1 METKNQTAVEWLFEE
16 LQGIHPSQI
25 EYLQTF
31 EQAKAMEKSQIV
43 EAYKADMLPMS
54 DEDGEQYYK
63 ELDEQLKLLTKEIK
77 RLEAKKRFL
86 YKLRDGIRV
95 YPVNPEEGD

>member
-1 METKNQTAVEWLFEE
+1 MSSVE
-16 LQGIHPSQI
+16 IN
-25 EYLQTF
+25 
-31 EQAKAMEKSQIV
+31 K
-43 EAYKADMLPMS
+43 
-54 DEDGEQYYK
+54 K

-86 YKLRDGIRV
+86 YKLRDGIKV